1 MLQLLPLLPV
11 DLRGNLGNSIGG
23 EEDNDDVSSGGADD
37 DIVDY
42 SDVKHLHRTLRYEM
56 TKVAFRKLLAV
67 CCDQRVLVFP
77 VEPKINKSPP
87 ESSISD
93 LEEGLL
99 KSVAVPQDQII
110 ISTVGAPRLPTTYDN
125 QSYPTHK
132 ASLIIKTGLW
142 SIWVD
147 LQWPPII

>member
-11 DLRGNLGNSIGG
+11 DLRGNLGED
-23 EEDNDDVSSGGADD
+23 EEDNDDVSSDD

-77 VEPKINKSPP
+77 VEPKINNSPP
-87 ESSISD
+87 E
-93 LEEGLL
+93 
-99 KSVAVPQDQII
+99 
-110 ISTVGAPRLPTTYDN
+110 
-125 QSYPTHK
+125 
-132 ASLIIKTGLW
+132 
-142 SIWVD
+142 
-147 LQWPPII
+147 

>member
-11 DLRGNLGNSIGG
+11 DLRGNLGDSIGED
-23 EEDNDDVSSGGADD
+23 EEDNDGGSSGGADD

-56 TKVAFRKLLAV
+56 TEVAFRKLLAV

-77 VEPKINKSPP
+77 VEPKINKSPL

-99 KSVAVPQDQII
+99 KSLAVPQDQII
-110 ISTVGAPRLPTTYDN
+110 ISTVCALRLPTTYDN
-125 QSYPTHK
+125 QSHPTHK
-132 ASLIIKTGLW
+132 ASLII
-142 SIWVD
+142 
-147 LQWPPII
+147 

>member
-11 DLRGNLGNSIGG
+11 DLRGNLGED
-23 EEDNDDVSSGGADD
+23 EEDNDDVNSGGADD
-37 DIVDY
+37 DIFYY

-56 TKVAFRKLLAV
+56 TEVAFRKLLAV

-93 LEEGLL
+93 MEEGLL
-99 KSVAVPQDQII
+99 KSLVVPQDQIF
-110 ISTVGAPRLPTTYDN
+110 ISTLGALKLLTTYDN
-125 QSYPTHK
+125 QSNPTHK
-132 ASLIIKTGLW
+132 AFLII
-142 SIWVD
+142 
-147 LQWPPII
+147 

>member
-11 DLRGNLGNSIGG
+11 DLRGNLGDTISGED
-23 EEDNDDVSSGGADD
+23 EEDNDDVSSDGADD

-42 SDVKHLHRTLRYEM
+42 SYVKHLHGTLRYEM
-56 TKVAFRKLLAV
+56 TEVAFRKLLAV

-77 VEPKINKSPP
+77 EEPKNKKSPL

-99 KSVAVPQDQII
+99 KSLAVPQDQII
-110 ISTVGAPRLPTTYDN
+110 ISTVGALRLPTTYDN
-125 QSYPTHK
+125 QSHPTHK
-132 ASLIIKTGLW
+132 ASLII
-142 SIWVD
+142 
-147 LQWPPII
+147 